1 MDKLDWRGSE
11 LRLLRRF
18 GAGSGAGLIISRNRA
33 VPLFSALVV
42 LSQTELDPRIPTIND
57 SSFTNVVV
65 PKFVWILASREDIN
79 TVQSLMQG
87 FYAEEKL
94 HHDGVAASAALDLLF
109 AGPNM
114 GAIFLLQDTG
124 GNSYGYF
131 VLTIG
136 FSLEY
141 GGRYALLDELFVLPS
156 ARGQGAGKSALV
168 APKHGS
174 HGVTS
179 PSFALK

>member
-1 MDKLDWRGSE
+1 M
-11 LRLLRRF
+11 
-18 GAGSGAGLIISRNRA
+18 
-33 VPLFSALVV
+33 
-42 LSQTELDPRIPTIND
+42 
-57 SSFTNVVV
+57 NVAD
-65 PKFVWILASREDIN
+65 PKFVWLLASRENIN
-79 TVQSLMQG
+79 TVQSLMQR

-94 HHDGVAASAALDLLF
+94 HYDGVAASAALDLLF

-124 GNSYGYF
+124 GNSHGYF

-136 FSLEY
+136 FSLEF

-168 APKHGS
+168 AAEAWVAWRNIPILRLEVNHHNEKARSIYLNWGFQDDQRNILS
-174 HGVTS
+174 KRIS
-179 PSFALK
+179 SDNK